1 MNPPIR
7 SQICSIDNNVNNL
20 TTTRH
25 NMTSVV
31 GRDAETKIIT
41 ISLPKQLLREID
53 TKRGVESRS
62 SFIRRAAKNQLK

>member
-1 MNPPIR
+1 MKRKIR
-7 SQICSIDNNVNNL
+7 SEKCSIYNNVNNL

-41 ISLPKQLLREID
+41 ISLSKQLLRDID
-53 TKRGVESRS
+53 LKRGVESRS
-62 SFIRRAAKNQLK
+62 SFIRRAAQNQLK

>member
-1 MNPPIR
+1 MKTPIR
-7 SQICSIDNNVNNL
+7 SQTCLIDNNVNNP

-25 NMTSVV
+25 NMTSIV

-41 ISLPKQLLREID
+41 ISLPKQLLRDID

-62 SFIRRAAKNQLK
+62 SFIRRAATHLLK

>member
-1 MNPPIR
+1 
-7 SQICSIDNNVNNL
+7 
-20 TTTRH
+20 
-25 NMTSVV
+25 MTSIV

-53 TKRGVESRS
+53 MKRGVESRS

>member
-1 MNPPIR
+1 
-7 SQICSIDNNVNNL
+7 
-20 TTTRH
+20 
-25 NMTSVV
+25 MTSIV

-62 SFIRRAAKNQLK
+62 SFIRRAATHLLK